1 MGPSI
6 KHALAAIARAEAA
19 NASSLPFDDVPPE
32 ILCSQ
37 HLNLRAWSMLFS
49 DRTAH
54 LIAGISRDRE
64 HRRVEEKWHLFKRLI
79 PGCPETNDEDDDSD
93 SAILDADRKRRVARR
108 EAFMDQIRNA
118 EADARHQALRV
129 AQDELGV
136 REVLIAGAYK
146 LTDSGVIKLVSACPN
161 LTAFDI
167 SGATRLTDVSLRAI
181 ATNCSR
187 LQRLDISG
195 CVGLNGPGLAAL
207 GEKCK
212 NLESVRLAGCSGAAT
227 GWALAALLKGCGNSL
242 NMLDVSRC
250 MLLNDGDC
258 NSIAKYCPSLTSLS
272 VADARQVSDVGIVA
286 ISNRCNCLETLKLS
300 RSEMPHRLTDV
311 ALLSMAEG
319 CGKTLRLLDLRGCED
334 VTDVGLAWVAHQAGA
349 TLTSINLRGCKR
361 VGNAGCRAIADHCQ
375 SLVRIDLRGAR
386 CVSDV
391 GVRVLGASLGSVLE
405 FFDCSFLHLL
415 TDGSDR
421 GFGFEGLLALARDI
435 SALTALHLDGC
446 FQVSTRVLTALSK
459 ARVEFRELGLAG
471 CPRLT
476 VEGLGSLAGANSHT
490 LEKLNLA
497 SCGDC
502 ISDAAVVA
510 IARGAPRLRQLVLRD
525 CERWGQV
532 GARAIAQN
540 CRWLERLDCTGC
552 RSISDDAIAFIAD
565 TEFEE
570 PGLRHLL
577 LAHCPKFGDIGLAW
591 LVEGSGGAN
600 LVTLALLRTCCTT
613 AALKS
618 YRDHFVHSELR
629 RDPDFFGFKARPRWE
644 HRECIHHHAKK
655 RNAAVTFQSAYR
667 ALCDRRKFMEVQ
679 RHQLLNSAAT
689 KTQTVIRRALAQKRV
704 AAIRERRANEWAA
717 AIAIQC
723 LARRAFAYQ
732 CAGDHRAAVFRRIA
746 ALAATAIQ
754 KAWRGLVSRRYLS
767 RLHEQMRERS
777 RMRARSATF
786 LQRHFR
792 GYLGRQQ
799 AAMRWRERA
808 AERARQVAAASGLQC
823 QVRAFAAKKHASRIR
838 AVKLKQS
845 ETERKAAVLVQ
856 SRVRRNRTSAIVQ
869 SRRALFQAREHAATS
884 LQSTWRARRDRLMVY
899 VAAAERRHETENES
913 AATIQRAERVRSAR
927 LELAARRAATRNEL
941 RNMIGAA
948 ITLQKSA
955 RRLSGQAKAERLRK
969 ARKSMDLK
977 LSQIRD
983 WAATTIAAG
992 WRGACGRKEAR
1003 RALNAKRALWKEMFD
1018 EDSQRPFFYNQLT
1031 GEIRWRRPQALL
1043 DLMKRPICSN
1053 CEYFEAA
1060 TECATCQEFFCAD
1073 CWQQVHYG
1081 GMRAAHPFRSLY
1093 DAYGKRVDYGDGD
1106 MQFRS
1111 HWPSEIIQ
1119 DDINGILLR
1128 IAPHRE
1134 PVEVIGAWQ
1143 RYEDVDYGTSFY
1155 YNPISGEGT
1164 YQPPQVAREM
1174 RALSSYQ
1181 SARNSSTSEYT
1192 PSLSFKPEQASSSL
1206 SFDDASTT
1214 RYLPAT
1220 HNTSLSL
1227 ATISR

>member
-1 MGPSI
+1 
-6 KHALAAIARAEAA
+6 
-19 NASSLPFDDVPPE
+19 
-32 ILCSQ
+32 
-37 HLNLRAWSMLFS
+37 MLFS
-49 DRTAH
+49 DKTAH
-54 LIAGISRDRE
+54 LIAGISRERE
-64 HRRVEEKWHLFKRLI
+64 HRRVEEKWHLFKRKI
-79 PGCPETNDEDDDSD
+79 PGCPETHEDDDSD

-129 AQDELGV
+129 AQEELGV

-146 LTDSGVIKLVSACPN
+146 LTDIGVMKLVAACPS
-161 LTAFDI
+161 LTSFDI
-167 SGATRLTDVSLRAI
+167 SGASGVTDMSLRAI
-181 ATNCSR
+181 ATNCFR
-187 LQRLDISG
+187 LQRLDVGG

-212 NLESVRLAGCSGAAT
+212 SLESVRLAGCSKAAT
-227 GWALAALLKGCGNSL
+227 GWALAALLKGCGDSL

-272 VADARQVSDVGIVA
+272 LADARQVSDVGIVA

-300 RSEMPHRLTDV
+300 RTEMPHRLTDV

-319 CGKTLRLLDLRGCED
+319 CGKTLRLLDLRGCEAI
-334 VTDVGLAWVAHQAGA
+334 TDVGLAWVAHQAGA

-386 CVSDV
+386 CVGDV
-391 GVRVLGASLGSVLE
+391 GIRVLGASLGSLLE
-405 FFDCSFLHLL
+405 YLDCSFLHLL

-459 ARVEFRELGLAG
+459 ARVELRELGLAG

-476 VEGLGSLAGANSHT
+476 VEGLDSLAGANAHT

-552 RSISDDAIAFIAD
+552 RSVSDDAIAFIA
-565 TEFEE
+565 EANFEE
-570 PGLRHLL
+570 PGLRHLF

-644 HRECIHHHAKK
+644 HRECIHYHAKK
-655 RNAAVTFQSAYR
+655 RNAAVRFQSAYR
-667 ALCDRRKFMEVQ
+667 ALCDRRKAMAVQ
-679 RHQLLNSAAT
+679 RHRILNSAT
-689 KTQTVIRRALAQKRV
+689 IKTQTIFRKALAQKRV
-704 AAIRERRANEWAA
+704 TKLRERRTNEWAA
-717 AIAIQC
+717 AIAMQC
-723 LARRAFAYQ
+723 FARRAFAYS
-732 CAGDHRAAVFRRIA
+732 CAVKRRAAVFRRIA
-746 ALAATAIQ
+746 AVAATAIQ
-754 KAWRGLVSRRYLS
+754 KSWRGLVSRRYLS
-767 RLHEQMRERS
+767 RLHEQIRERS
-777 RMRARSATF
+777 RLCARSAGL

-792 GYLGRQQ
+792 GCLGRQQ
-799 AAMRWRERA
+799 AAVRWRKRV
-808 AERARQVAAASGLQC
+808 AESARQVAAARELQC
-823 QVRAFAAKKHASRIR
+823 KVRAFSAKKQARKIR
-838 AVKLKQS
+838 AIKLKQC

-869 SRRALFQAREHAATS
+869 SRRALFEAKVQAATS
-884 LQSTWRARRDRLMVY
+884 LQSTWRARRDRLLMY
-899 VAAAERRHETENES
+899 VAAAQRRHELDNEA

-927 LELAARRAATRNEL
+927 HELAARRATTRNEL
-941 RNMIGAA
+941 RRMIGAA
-948 ITLQKSA
+948 ITLQKTA
-955 RRLSGQAKAERLRK
+955 RRLNGRAKAQRLRE
-969 ARKSMDLK
+969 ARQCMERK
-977 LSQIRD
+977 LSQLRD

-992 WRGACGRKEAR
+992 WRGACGRKRAC
-1003 RALNAKRALWKEMFD
+1003 RALSEKRALWKEMFD

-1031 GEIRWRRPQALL
+1031 GEIRWRRPQELL

-1053 CEYFEAA
+1053 CGYFEAA
-1060 TECATCQEFFCAD
+1060 TECATCQEFFCSD

-1093 DAYGKRVDYGDGD
+1093 DAYGRRVDYGDGD
-1106 MQFRS
+1106 MQFESR
-1111 HWPSEIIQ
+1111 WPSEIIQ

-1134 PVEVIGAWQ
+1134 PVEIIGAWH
-1143 RYEDVDYGTSFY
+1143 RYQDAYYGTSFY

-1164 YQPPQVAREM
+1164 YQPPQIVREM
-1174 RALSSYQ
+1174 MTFSSNQ
-1181 SARNSSTSEYT
+1181 SAKNSSVGDFT
-1192 PSLSFKPEQASSSL
+1192 PYLTFKPGQASSSL
-1206 SFDDASTT
+1206 SFDDTS
-1214 RYLPAT
+1214 RYLPET
-1220 HNTSLSL
+1220 HDNSLGL
-1227 ATISR
+1227 GTISRSSES